1 VLPFAIAQG
10 GSVFTGAHRDR
21 IEASRGLFMNI
32 LRMDPAA
39 DQWAPRVAAIL
50 LQRWGRR
57 IRDLRVELEGGG
69 LVLHGWAATYYV
81 KQLAQHAA
89 AEAAGLPVHANAIE
103 VV

>member
-1 VLPFAIAQG
+1 MNVL
-10 GSVFTGAHRDR
+10 R
-21 IEASRGLFMNI
+21 I
-32 LRMDPAA
+32 DPAT
-39 DQWAPRVAAIL
+39 DDWARRAAAIL

-57 IRDLRVELEGGG
+57 IHDLRVEVDRGG
-69 LVLHGWAATYYV
+69 LVLHGWAATYYA

>member
-1 VLPFAIAQG
+1 
-10 GSVFTGAHRDR
+10 
-21 IEASRGLFMNI
+21 MNI
-32 LRMDPAA
+32 RIDAAA
-39 DQWAPRVAAIL
+39 DHWARRAAAIL

-69 LVLHGWAATYYV
+69 LVLHGWAATYYA

-89 AEAAGLPVHANAIE
+89 AEAAGLPVHTNAIE